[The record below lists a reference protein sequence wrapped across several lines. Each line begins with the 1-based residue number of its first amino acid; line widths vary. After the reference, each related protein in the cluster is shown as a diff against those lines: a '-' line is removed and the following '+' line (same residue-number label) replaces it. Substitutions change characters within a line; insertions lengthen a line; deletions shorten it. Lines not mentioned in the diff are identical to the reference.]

1 MPDLIEVKLATL
13 EDYLNEL
20 APHLD
25 ASEEAYL
32 RSRNERRIVER
43 LAQVVVDSAVEVN
56 VLLIERYAEDV
67 PASERQSFEEM
78 HILGAIDAHLLDRF
92 QRHVG
97 FRNRIVGDFDVLDNR
112 MVFSVAKRLL
122 DDARA
127 YVRSVQ
133 HFMLLREGEAQ
144 GVMRET

>member
-25 ASEEAYL
+25 ATETAYL
-32 RSRNERRIVER
+32 NSRNERRIVER
-43 LAQVVVDSAVEVN
+43 LAQVIVDSAIEAN
-56 VLLIERYAEDV
+56 FLLSQRFAEEV
-67 PASERQSFEEM
+67 PATERQSFEEA
-78 HILGAIDAHLLDRF
+78 HALGAIDAHLLDRF

-112 MVFSVAKRLL
+112 LVYTVSQRLL
-122 DDARA
+122 NDARV
-127 YVRSVQ
+127 YVQSVRD
-133 HFMLLREGEAQ
+133 FMMIRQAG
-144 GVMRET
+144 